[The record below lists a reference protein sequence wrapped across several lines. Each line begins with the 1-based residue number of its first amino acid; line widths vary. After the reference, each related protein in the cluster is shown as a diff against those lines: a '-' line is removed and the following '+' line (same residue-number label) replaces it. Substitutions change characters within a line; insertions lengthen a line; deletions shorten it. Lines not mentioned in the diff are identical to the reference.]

1 MMTDVLD
8 EMQNLVKQ
16 ASSAARGVSVIKR
29 RAKNPNKPAAAWTT
43 QARIG
48 TETGTALSIVL
59 STEGCA
65 HARSSEGGCTMCSY
79 LLDGTSINPTPDEF
93 LNQFQEAMKKLENA
107 TSPVS
112 VKIYTSGSFLDT
124 EEISVEA
131 RNLILTEIADDE
143 RIKEVVLESRPEYVQ
158 DSALEEVRSLLRGC
172 SIELAMGL
180 ESSSDLIRSLCI
192 NKNFNFASFK
202 GAVEIGKKHGIG
214 TRAYI
219 LLKPPFLTERDA
231 LLDAQKTISDAI
243 EAGATTVS
251 LNPVNIQ
258 SNTLVESLWRKQ
270 KYRPPWLWT
279 VVEVLQYAHEAA
291 KGYAKVVCDPAAAGK
306 IRGTHNCGICDTS
319 IVSAIREFSLTQNV
333 QPFNGLQCECKNL
346 WNYTLT
352 YEDMSL
358 LVHR

>member
-1 MMTDVLD
+1 MTGVLH
-8 EMQNLVKQ
+8 EMQNLVKN
-16 ASSAARGVSVIKR
+16 ASSMSRGVSVIKR
-29 RAKNPNKPAAAWTT
+29 RVKNPNKPAAAWTT

-79 LLDGTSINPTPDEF
+79 LLDGTSMRPTSDEF
-93 LNQFQEAMKKLENA
+93 LNQFLEAMRKLENA
-107 TSPVS
+107 TPPLS

-124 EEISVEA
+124 EEIPIEA
-131 RNLILTEIADDE
+131 RNLILTEIANDE

-158 DSALEEVRSLLRGC
+158 ESILNEVRTKLGER

-192 NKNFNFASFK
+192 NKNFNFADFK
-202 GAVEIGKKHGIG
+202 EAVDIGTKYDIG
-214 TRAYI
+214 TRAYV

-231 LLDAQKTISDAI
+231 LLDAQKTIRDAI
-243 EAGATTVS
+243 DVGATTVS
-251 LNPVNIQ
+251 LNPVNVQ
-258 SNTLVESLWRKQ
+258 SNTLVESLWNKQ
-270 KYRPPWLWT
+270 KYRPPWLWS
-279 VVEVLQYAHEAA
+279 VVEVLRYAHEMA
-291 KGYAKVVCDPAAAGK
+291 KGATNVVCDPVAPGK
-306 IRGTHNCGICDTS
+306 TRGTHNCGKCDTS
-319 IVSAIREFSLTQNV
+319 IVSAIRQFSLTQNIRA
-333 QPFNGLQCECKNL
+333 FDGLNCECRNL

-352 YEDMSL
+352 HEDVSL

>member
-1 MMTDVLD
+1 MSKVLD
-8 EMQNLVKQ
+8 EMQDLVKNTT
-16 ASSAARGVSVIKR
+16 AKARGVSVIKR
-29 RAKNPNKPAAAWTT
+29 RAKNPNKPAAAWTV

-65 HARSSEGGCTMCSY
+65 HARGSEGGCTMCSY
-79 LLDGTSINPTPDEF
+79 LLDGTSKNPSSDEF
-93 LNQFQEAMKKLENA
+93 LNQFLEAIKKVEKA
-107 TSPVS
+107 PAPIS

-124 EEISVEA
+124 DEIPIEA
-131 RNLILTEIADDE
+131 RNQILTEIANDE

-158 DSALEEVRSLLRGC
+158 DSILEEVRSLMGDR

-192 NKNFNFASFK
+192 NKNFDFASFK
-202 GAVEIGKKHGIG
+202 KAVDIGKKYKIG

-243 EAGATTVS
+243 DAGATTVS
-251 LNPVNIQ
+251 LNPVNVQ
-258 SNTLVESLWRKQ
+258 RNTLVESLWKKQ
-270 KYRPPWLWT
+270 RYRPPWLWS
-279 VVEVLQYAHEAA
+279 VVEVLRYAHEAA
-291 KGYAKVVCDPAAAGK
+291 KGAARVVCDPAAAGK
-306 IRGTHNCGICDTS
+306 KRGTHNCGKCDTS
-319 IVSAIREFSLTQNV
+319 IVSAIRQFSLTQNV
-333 QPFNGLQCECKNL
+333 QAFDGLQCDCRNL

-352 YEDMSL
+352 HEDVSL
-358 LVHR
+358 LAHR

>member
-1 MMTDVLD
+1 MMNDVLD

-16 ASSAARGVSVIKR
+16 ASSTARGVSIIKR

-65 HARSSEGGCTMCSY
+65 HARSSDGGCTMCSY
-79 LLDGTSINPTPDEF
+79 LLDGTSMNPTSDEF

-107 TSPVS
+107 TSPLS

-124 EEISVEA
+124 DEIPIEA
-131 RNLILTEIADDE
+131 RNLILTEIANDE

-158 DSALEEVRSLLRGC
+158 DSNLEEVRSRLGDRA
-172 SIELAMGL
+172 IELAMGL
-180 ESSSDLIRSLCI
+180 ESSSDQIRSLCI
-192 NKNFNFASFK
+192 NKNFDFATFK
-202 GAVEIGKKHGIG
+202 GAVEIGKKYGIG

-243 EAGATTVS
+243 DAGATTVS
-251 LNPVNIQ
+251 LNPVNVQ
-258 SNTLVESLWRKQ
+258 SNTLVESLWKTQR
-270 KYRPPWLWT
+270 YRPPWLWT
-279 VVEVLQYAHEAA
+279 VVEVLQYAHDAA
-291 KGYAKVVCDPAAAGK
+291 KGSVKVVCDPAAAGK
-306 IRGTHNCGICDTS
+306 TRGTHNCGKCDQS
-319 IVSAIREFSLTQNV
+319 IISAVRQFSLTQNIHA
-333 QPFNGLQCECKNL
+333 FDGLKCECRDL
-346 WNYTLT
+346 WNHCLT
-352 YEDMSL
+352 HEDVSL